1 MSNQKRSLIERVS
14 QRMPSEGL
22 LDVHLNVIE
31 AAVAWDAETQTYP
44 PIDLDNQA
52 LVDSIVR
59 YLPEFSADEVRD
71 DPDGLLMVIRAAI
84 NHGLDREND
93 PRLDQS

>member
-1 MSNQKRSLIERVS
+1 MTKQKRDLIKRIS

-22 LDVHLNVIE
+22 LAVHIDVIE

-44 PIDLDNQA
+44 SIDLDNQA
-52 LVDSIVR
+52 LVGSIVR
-59 YLPEFSADEVRD
+59 YLPEFTADEVRD

-84 NHGLDREND
+84 THGLDRENHD
-93 PRLDQS
+93 ECDE